1 MTRREFAK
9 LATWS
14 AAGVC
19 CGCVGFGRRT
29 RSVRFGLVTDCHYA
43 DRDDLH
49 IEGTD
54 PIHDRH
60 YRESFAKLTECVETM
75 NILKPDFL
83 IELGDFKDKGATEE
97 ETLAFAEKIEDTFRG
112 FRGARHHVL
121 GNHDADA
128 ISKEQFLS
136 KVSNHGFEQPL
147 PHYAFT
153 TAGVRFIVLDAN
165 FNPDLTPYCKGNFD
179 WQKAVVP
186 PDEIKWLEAELAAAD
201 GPAVVFC
208 HHRLDEQ
215 GEADVRANGRM
226 TALNAAEVRAVLAKS
241 GKVAGVF
248 TGHDHRGAFSTIDG
262 IAYCTLPG
270 TIHGSA
276 PENGAFA
283 LAELKP
289 DGEFTVKGYRKAP
302 SRAWRT
308 F

>member
-14 AAGVC
+14 AAGAC
-19 CGCVGFGRRT
+19 CGCVGIGRMG

-43 DRDDLH
+43 NMDV
-49 IEGTD
+49 IY
-54 PIHDRH
+54 DRH
-60 YRESFAKLTECVETM
+60 YRESLAKLAECVETM
-75 NILKPDFL
+75 NIARPDFL
-83 IELGDFKDKGATEE
+83 VELGDFKDKGATEE
-97 ETLAFAEKIEDTFRG
+97 ETLAFADTIESAFCG
-112 FRGARHHVL
+112 FRGPHYHVL
-121 GNHDADA
+121 GNHDEDA

-136 KVSNHGFEQPL
+136 KISNHGFEQPL

-186 PDEIKWLEAELAAAD
+186 PDEIKWLEAELAAAE

-262 IAYCTLPG
+262 IAYYTLPG
-270 TIHGSA
+270 TIEG
-276 PENGAFA
+276 PGMENAA
-283 LAELKP
+283 YAIAELTP
-289 DGEFTVKGYRKAP
+289 DGEFTVKGCRKAP
-302 SRAWRT
+302 SRQWRMLDV
-308 F
+308 